1 MWSLK
6 DKYVYW
12 LISSRNGQNLYSYRN
27 FFGNFLFYCPNFCNL
42 VIFQTATKKGIL
54 HAATL
59 ALYNELSVWFCIFSI
74 SPIWGL
80 NTDLQSE
87 VLGVNHSATTPS
99 KWAVDILQNEE
110 RGLRGAYTPQNNLRG
125 FILRCNGSCPYSPW
139 PYSMLKTHGTS
150 RMPFPFLRITTT
162 LSVSII
168 PWYYTWGVFYDPRN
182 R

>member
-1 MWSLK
+1 MGKIFTPTGIFLG
-6 DKYVYW
+6 
-12 LISSRNGQNLYSYRN
+12 I
-27 FFGNFLFYCPNFCNL
+27 FFSTAPIFCNL

-110 RGLRGAYTPQNNLRG
+110 RGLRGAYTPQNKLKG
-125 FILRCNGSCPYSPW
+125 FILRWNGSSPYSPW
-139 PYSMLKTHGTS
+139 PYAILKTHGTS
-150 RMPFPFLRITTT
+150 RMPFPFLGITTT

-168 PWYYTWGVFYDPRN
+168 P
-182 R
+182 